1 MPYMEMTHDVD
12 PVKKMLDE
20 IGDLSSFDI
29 LNNHVLLGIYIR
41 PVRTK
46 GGIMLTDNYRDEDKW
61 QGKVGLVLKKG
72 PTAFI
77 DKTGE
82 WFDGITINE
91 HDWLVTR
98 PSDGFLITIRNVF
111 CKLVVDTSTKMRIS
125 RPDEIW

>member
-1 MPYMEMTHDVD
+1 MEMTHDVD
-12 PVKKMLDE
+12 PVKQMLDE
-20 IGDLSSFDI
+20 VGDLSGFDI

>member
-12 PVKKMLDE
+12 PVKQMLDE
-20 IGDLSSFDI
+20 VGDLSGFDI

>member
-1 MPYMEMTHDVD
+1 MPYMEMTHDVN

-82 WFDGITINE
+82 WFDKITINE